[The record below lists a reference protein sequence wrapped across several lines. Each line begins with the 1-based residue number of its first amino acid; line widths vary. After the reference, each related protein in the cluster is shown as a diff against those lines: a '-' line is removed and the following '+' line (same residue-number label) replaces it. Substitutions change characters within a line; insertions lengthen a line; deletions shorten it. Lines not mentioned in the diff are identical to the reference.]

1 MKPMRFSANAKPG
14 RPRGAFTLIELLVVL
29 AILSLLVAI
38 LTPSIGR
45 AMTLARRA
53 ICLTNLRTLGNAGV
67 LFATANDNYF
77 PQALDYNVHRAFSP
91 DATTVQE
98 KWIGIPLEEQRH
110 LWWFRSVPAYA
121 SGSEESWP
129 EGTMTCPSSDKRTV
143 NDSIA
148 WSTANFDTLPVERLS
163 WRANVK
169 GNTVWC
175 SYGQNYFLRPL
186 KEPNSNFMYGG
197 RYLPWDGIQHSW
209 PCQDTN
215 IGTLPSPAST
225 VFYGDNKWDHGGV
238 SPIWGDRWQGGWR
251 HDWYKNYVHF
261 DGHAESVHLL
271 EEPANGSRDW
281 MMKWRGMAN
290 W

>member
-1 MKPMRFSANAKPG
+1 MRMPVK
-14 RPRGAFTLIELLVVL
+14 RPKNPDAPTVGVSGIAVFGLCLAAVTLGADWPQFRGAGRDGISTE
-29 AILSLLVAI
+29 SGI
-38 LTPSIGR
+38 LTSWPEGGPAELWRIK
-45 AMTLARRA
+45 
-53 ICLTNLRTLGNAGV
+53 LGEG
-67 LFATANDNYF
+67 Y
-77 PQALDYNVHRAFSP
+77 S
-91 DATTVQE
+91 
-98 KWIGIPLEEQRH
+98 GI
-110 LWWFRSVPAYA
+110 SVVGDRVYTAYA

-129 EGTMTCPSSDKRTV
+129 EGIMTCPSSDKRTV

-148 WSTANFDTLPVERLS
+148 WSTANFGTLPVERLS
-163 WRANVK
+163 WRANVN

-186 KEPNSNFMYGG
+186 KEPNPNFMYGG

-271 EEPANGSRDW
+271 EEPPSGSRNW